1 MKNKKK
7 NPEAQLLTH
16 GLVCCKC
23 FITESK
29 AVCLMMLAFKVLAH
43 CSTASMFKNNLKP
56 STPSALN
63 P

>member
-1 MKNKKK
+1 MKKKEK
-7 NPEAQLLTH
+7 NPEAQLFTH

-29 AVCLMMLAFKVLAH
+29 AVCLMMLALKFLAH
-43 CSTASMFKNNLKP
+43 YSAASMFKNNLKP
-56 STPSALN
+56 STSSALS